1 MQGWI
6 EDILANIYMR
16 LVIASGYRYATF
28 VASRRM
34 NKVFNQM
41 GYLWAYQARDVRVFK
56 EIKWVSYDPHHSSRY
71 HRPDL

>member
-6 EDILANIYMR
+6 EDILADLYLRM
-16 LVIASGYRYATF
+16 VISSGYRYATF
-28 VASRRM
+28 VASKQM
-34 NKVFNQM
+34 MKVFNKI
-41 GYLWAYQARDVRVFK
+41 GFLWEQQDENVRVFK